1 MGAGGDVFRLVFAA
15 CSMVMRTAYVVAAR
29 RTAIGR
35 IGGLHKSRRVEDL
48 AAPLVAEV
56 LKDAGLSSAQ
66 VDRLILG
73 NCTGD
78 GNPARLVALTAG
90 LPESIPAVTIDQQ
103 CASGAEAILSGIR
116 TIATGEAE
124 LVVAGG
130 VEALSMASWRIAKPR
145 FVHQTPRF
153 IDPLAADGAD
163 DMNSVEVGDALARTL
178 KISRQQQDDYA
189 LRTHMRAGL
198 AREAKRF
205 IKEIL
210 PLRAVAEE
218 ARDQSAVEPELQELQ
233 EAPAFAPKGTLTAQN
248 ISAMHDGAA
257 MVAIV
262 AEPLWEKLGKP
273 PGLQLVASASVGV
286 APMEAGSAAIVAM
299 QRLAQRVKPLDPAGL
314 ELVELSE
321 ASAIE
326 AIAFRNALGLTDEA
340 LNPDGGAIARGHPL
354 GAASAV
360 LVVRLFTRMARI
372 KTQNRPTLGAIAT
385 SARGGLGLAAL
396 FEAV

>member
-1 MGAGGDVFRLVFAA
+1 
-15 CSMVMRTAYVVAAR
+15 MRTAYVVAAR

-56 LKDAGLSSAQ
+56 LKDANLSPAQ

-78 GNPARLVALTAG
+78 GNPARLVALTSG

-116 TIATGEAE
+116 TIAAGEAE
-124 LVVAGG
+124 LIVAGG
-130 VEALSMASWRIAKPR
+130 AEALSMASWRIAKPR
-145 FVHQTPRF
+145 SVHQTPRF
-153 IDPLAADGAD
+153 IDPLAADGTD
-163 DMNSVEVGDALARTL
+163 DMNMIEVGEAMARTL

-210 PLRAVAEE
+210 PLRSVAEE
-218 ARDQSAVEPELQELQ
+218 ARDQSAVEPELQALQ
-233 EAPAFAPKGTLTAQN
+233 EAPAFAPKGTLTLSN

-257 MVAIV
+257 MVVIV
-262 AEPLWEKLGKP
+262 SEPLWEKLGRP
-273 PGLQLVASASVGV
+273 PGLKLAASASVGV
-286 APMEAGSAAIVAM
+286 APMEAGSAAIIAM
-299 QRLAQRVKPLDPAGL
+299 RRLAQRVKPIDLAEL
-314 ELVELSE
+314 EQVELSE

-326 AIAFRNALGLTDEA
+326 AIAFRNALGLTDDA

-360 LVVRLFTRMARI
+360 LLVRLFTRMARI
-372 KTQNRPTLGAIAT
+372 KTDTRPKLGACAT
-385 SARGGLGLAAL
+385 SARGGLGIAAL